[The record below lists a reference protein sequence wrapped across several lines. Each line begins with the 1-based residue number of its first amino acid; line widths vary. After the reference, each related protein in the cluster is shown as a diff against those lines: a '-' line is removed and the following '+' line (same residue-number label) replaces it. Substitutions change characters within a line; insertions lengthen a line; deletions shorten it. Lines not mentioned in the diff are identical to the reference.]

1 MVEEIKPEET
11 KTEEKKETSSID
23 ENKLWG
29 ILSYISLLCL
39 IPLLTKKDN
48 DFVYFHAKQGLVLF
62 GAEIIV
68 YIISSILRASIWSW
82 GVLSI
87 LNVVFTLLN
96 LGLVVL
102 AILGIVNVIRNQ
114 KKELPLIG
122 KLAQS
127 LKI

>member
-1 MVEEIKPEET
+1 MAEEIKPEET

-102 AILGIVNVIRNQ
+102 AILGIVNVIQNQ

>member
-1 MVEEIKPEET
+1 MAEEIKPEET

-68 YIISSILRASIWSW
+68 YIVSSILRASIWSW

-102 AILGIVNVIRNQ
+102 AILGIVNVIQNQ

>member
-102 AILGIVNVIRNQ
+102 AILGIVNVIQNQ